1 MSRCAKCGRSSYI
14 NPMTDEVINN
24 CICDKPQPK
33 PKTVVP
39 DTLTLRDQ
47 FAMSAL
53 QGILSTQNID
63 SMCYSHEDVVKGAYK
78 VADIMLNVRQN

>member
-1 MSRCAKCGRSSYI
+1 MSRCTKCGRSSYI

-53 QGILSTQNID
+53 QGILSTQNVE
-63 SMCYSHEDVVKGAYK
+63 SMSFDREYVALEAYRI
-78 VADIMLNVRQN
+78 AEAMLRARR